1 MSVAAARNR
10 EFFGKV
16 SGSYRV
22 QAADTGLLTLVA
34 APRLATIFVQKIHIE
49 VTTPGGAELWTFQ
62 DGQGNVL
69 VPSVSAAAV
78 AHFDFNFG
86 PDGVPCTAA
95 TAFVLNITGA
105 TGAIGWITWEA
116 FQQLVPVIDYAS
128 MILALNPLGYW
139 RFEESAGSVLEDAS
153 GNAHHAFG
161 GGAAFSG
168 VNTSPMRNV
177 IYQRPS
183 ARSDGTFGI
192 ESLTMDGCG
201 VYPITVTLSPSIV
214 TPTGTITV
222 TWAGIPAAM
231 QAASNWIS
239 ISKVGRS
246 QSNFAGWQYITN
258 TGAGSMAMAVNAHN
272 PLPLEP
278 GLYDVYL
285 NYADSYNML
294 QRVLGQLVI
303 SPSGPSG
310 GVVSSPSPAPLVL
323 GTTCTF
329 ECWLNLHGF
338 QGAGAY
344 GFIVGDTGGV
354 GLYVKNAAGLYYLDL
369 YYGADHLSS
378 PFLLDTPYH
387 HAVVCNAG
395 AVTFYRNGVPAGTA
409 AAFPGATVSGLFNN
423 VPTGPLGYVAD
434 IDDLVVYGTA
444 LTPDIIADHAARWT

>member
-1 MSVAAARNR
+1 MTVAYARNR
-10 EFFGKV
+10 GSFGKL

-22 QAADTGLLTLVA
+22 LAADTGLIALVP
-34 APRLATIFVQKIHIE
+34 APRRSTIFVQKIHIE
-49 VTTPGGAELWTFQ
+49 VTTPVGAELWTFQ
-62 DGQGNVL
+62 DGQGIPL

-78 AHFDFNFG
+78 AHFDFDFG

-128 MILALNPLGYW
+128 LILALAPLAYW
-139 RFEESAGSVLEDAS
+139 RLEESIGSVFEDAS

-161 GGAAFSG
+161 GGAGFSAG
-168 VNTSPMRNV
+168 VTTPMRNV
-177 IYQRPS
+177 IYRRPS
-183 ARSDGTFGI
+183 ARRDDTYGI
-192 ESLTMDGCG
+192 QSLAMDGCG
-201 VYPITVTLSPSIV
+201 VYPITVTVSPSTV
-214 TPTGTITV
+214 TPTGAITV
-222 TWAGIPAAM
+222 TWAGIPAVM

-239 ISKVGRS
+239 ISKVGRA
-246 QSNFAGWQYITN
+246 QSSFSGWQYITN
-258 TGAGSMAMAVNAHN
+258 SGAGSMAMAVNAHST
-272 PLPLEP
+272 LPLDP

-285 NYADSYNML
+285 NYADSNNIL

-338 QGAGAY
+338 QAAGGY

-354 GLYVKNAAGLYYLDL
+354 GLYTAKVAGLNYIDL
-369 YYGADHLSS
+369 YYAGDHLSS
-378 PFLLDTPYH
+378 AIQFDMPYYI
-387 HAVVCNAG
+387 AVVCKAG
-395 AVTFYRNGVPAGTA
+395 AVTFYLNGQPAGTA
-409 AAFPGATVSGLFNN
+409 AGFPGMTITGLFSNN
-423 VPTGPLGYVAD
+423 PTGPLGLVAD
-434 IDDLVVYGTA
+434 IDDLIVYGTA
-444 LTPDIIADHAARWT
+444 LTPDIIAAHAARWT